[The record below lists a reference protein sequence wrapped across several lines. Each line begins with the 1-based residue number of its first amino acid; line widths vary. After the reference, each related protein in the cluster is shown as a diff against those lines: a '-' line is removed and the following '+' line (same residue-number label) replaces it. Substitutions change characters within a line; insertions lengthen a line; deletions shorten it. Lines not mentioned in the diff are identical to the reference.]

1 MTDKM
6 KFSRRGMLRTS
17 SGALLAG
24 AASLPAWA
32 QLPSQP
38 PGAPYNPTPNKRI
51 GQPQEGP
58 DTPKLTIYMDNMLD
72 EAEAIRIKQLGIN
85 WIDAQAVP
93 EQPWGMDYLQPRVDA
108 LKKHDMHIGIMM
120 IRWSYKGGMDPEMNK
135 IVRGLPGRDEE
146 IAKIKQTIVNMGKL
160 GIPVLEWNFY
170 NHRAT
175 DGYKQVPGRG
185 GAGYSEF
192 KYDRMKDL
200 PPLPADGA
208 VQNYEDTWKN
218 MTYFLKEV
226 IPVAEKNNVIMSV
239 HPNDPPAPMSRG
251 SAQVLNSFSD
261 WKRLVETVNSPSNC
275 MTWDC
280 GVTRELGEDP
290 IVVGNWLASRNRIGQ
305 VHFRNVVMRKPRED
319 YTEVFPD
326 DGDNDMFEVMKL
338 LVRNRYKHTIFP
350 EHPRSLDTD
359 KLLPKEAQ
367 TTNSGWAY
375 DVGHCRAMLQIALR
389 ELRGL

>member
-1 MTDKM
+1 MTDDK
-6 KFSRRGMLRTS
+6 KFSRPGMIRRS
-17 SGALLAG
+17 FLAG
-24 AASLPAWA
+24 AAAAAATAAPALA
-32 QLPSQP
+32 QQGPN
-38 PGAPYNPTPNKRI
+38 APYNPTPNKRI

-58 DTPKLTIYMDNMLD
+58 DTPKLTIYMDDMLS
-72 EAEAIRIKQLGIN
+72 EAEAKRIKQLGIN

-93 EQPWGMDYLQPRVDA
+93 EQPWGMDYLQPRVDN
-108 LKKHDMHIGIMM
+108 LKKLDMHIGIMM

-135 IVRGLPGRDEE
+135 IVRGLPGKDEE

-185 GAGYSEF
+185 GSGMTEF
-192 KYDRMKDL
+192 KYDRMKDM
-200 PPLPADGA
+200 PALPADGA
-208 VQNYEDTWKN
+208 PQNYEDTWKN
-218 MTYFLKEV
+218 LDYFLKAV
-226 IPVAEKNNVIMSV
+226 IPVAEKNNVVMSV
-239 HPNDPPAPMSRG
+239 HPNDPPPPMSRG
-251 SAQVLNSFSD
+251 SAQVLNSFND
-261 WKRLVETVNSPSNC
+261 WKRLVQTVNSPSNC

-338 LVRNRYKHTIFP
+338 LVRNKYKHTIFP

-389 ELRGL
+389 QVRGM

>member
-1 MTDKM
+1 MTRIKQI
-6 KFSRRGMLRTS
+6 SRRGMLQA

-32 QLPSQP
+32 QQGPNATYS
-38 PGAPYNPTPNKRI
+38 PTPNKRI

-58 DTPKLTIYMDNMLD
+58 DTPKLTIYMNDMLD
-72 EAEAIRIKQLGIN
+72 EAEALRIKQLGIN

-93 EQPWGMDYLQPRVDA
+93 EQPWGMDYLQPRVEA
-108 LKKHDMHIGIMM
+108 LKKHDMRIGIMM
-120 IRWSYKGGMDPEMNK
+120 IRWSYKGGMDPEMSK
-135 IVRGLPGRDEE
+135 IVYGLPGRDEE
-146 IAKIKQTIVNMGKL
+146 IAKIKQTIVNCGKL
-160 GIPVLEWNFY
+160 GIPVVEWNFY

-185 GAGYSEF
+185 GAGYSDFNYE
-192 KYDRMKDL
+192 RMKDL
-200 PPLPADGA
+200 PPLPAEG
-208 VQNYEDTWKN
+208 VHTYEETWKN

-226 IPVAEKNNVIMSV
+226 VPVAEKNNVVLSV
-239 HPNDPPAPMSRG
+239 HPNDPPSPMSRG
-251 SAQVLNSFSD
+251 SAQALNSFSD

-305 VHFRNVVMRKPRED
+305 VHFRNVVMRKPRLD

-338 LVRNRYKHTIFP
+338 LVSNRYKRLIFP
-350 EHPRSLDTD
+350 EHPRGMDVD
-359 KLLPKEAQ
+359 KLLPTEAR
-367 TTNSGWAY
+367 TTNTGWAY
-375 DVGHCRAMLQIALR
+375 NVGHCKAMLQIALR
-389 ELRGL
+389 QLRGM